1 MAGRHSKRERNALVP
16 VESDESIDHESN
28 THGRFAGPQG
38 SVYGDHDRKEMDGMR
53 RNSSE
58 GPAFFHRFAG
68 APEVQLRKVAEPPMD
83 RPKVVE
89 RRTAA
94 KVVSLDE
101 RHRQAA
107 LCRVVRD
114 RQAVNTASHDEEVER
129 PSSKSVEIT
138 NHSVGW

>member
-1 MAGRHSKRERNALVP
+1 M
-16 VESDESIDHESN
+16 
-28 THGRFAGPQG
+28 
-38 SVYGDHDRKEMDGMR
+38 YGDHDRKEMDGVR
-53 RNSSE
+53 RDSGQ
-58 GPAFFHRFAG
+58 GPAFFHRFTG
-68 APEVQLRKVAEPPMD
+68 APEVQFLKVAESSMD
-83 RPKVVE
+83 RPKVIE

-94 KVVSLDE
+94 EVVSLDE